1 MYVWLT
7 SLGLPSGGFQWVE
20 EASQLTKD
28 FIKIYNEDSDLG
40 YFIKDDVQYPEKL
53 HELSFFLEEAKLK
66 LLEKI
71 VGYLHHKKK

>member
-1 MYVWLT
+1 MYVLLM
-7 SLGLPSGGFQWVE
+7 SLGLPSGGFEWVE

-53 HELSFFLEEAKLK
+53 HELPFFLEEGKLK
-66 LLEKI
+66 EFEKI
-71 VGYLHHKKK
+71 VGYLHDKKK